1 MLGTNI
7 GKPQKGLP
15 LCLRYHFPEGRTVMS
30 GISNG
35 GSGAFRFNCEHSEL
49 IDGLVIG
56 IQAWFDPYVGYFDCE
71 LHDAASASIVV

>member
-1 MLGTNI
+1 
-7 GKPQKGLP
+7 
-15 LCLRYHFPEGRTVMS
+15 MS